1 MMAVKHTCNTITII
15 PGRNHFSSLSNT
27 CIACVTSVNFQ
38 WPKLKES
45 FQVSYD
51 IKILY
56 ITIPQYKIDS
66 IFYQVVYIEEMSFK
80 LAWFL
85 MGTEL
90 ANNSPFLI
98 CCQVEM
104 CLRLNCGQCWVLSL
118 YGHQY
123 LDQNVL
129 DLLVCSS
136 CKGLDL
142 VGLLHRR
149 CTCRLGCRI
158 YTHLKI

>member
-1 MMAVKHTCNTITII
+1 
-15 PGRNHFSSLSNT
+15 
-27 CIACVTSVNFQ
+27 
-38 WPKLKES
+38 
-45 FQVSYD
+45 
-51 IKILY
+51 
-56 ITIPQYKIDS
+56 
-66 IFYQVVYIEEMSFK
+66 
-80 LAWFL
+80 
-85 MGTEL
+85 
-90 ANNSPFLI
+90 
-98 CCQVEM
+98 M

-136 CKGLDL
+136 CKGQDL

-158 YTHLKI
+158 YTHLKKYKLYYFPSSKMRCFLINNSILPCEGFGCFSNLLKSSFGVILGERTSCDENVDKEEEVLEDLDDDELLWTSALH

>member
-1 MMAVKHTCNTITII
+1 
-15 PGRNHFSSLSNT
+15 
-27 CIACVTSVNFQ
+27 
-38 WPKLKES
+38 
-45 FQVSYD
+45 
-51 IKILY
+51 
-56 ITIPQYKIDS
+56 
-66 IFYQVVYIEEMSFK
+66 
-80 LAWFL
+80 
-85 MGTEL
+85 
-90 ANNSPFLI
+90 
-98 CCQVEM
+98 M
-104 CLRLNCGQCWVLSL
+104 CLRLDCGQCWVLSL

-158 YTHLKI
+158 YTHLKKYKLNCISYSKMNSFLMNNQLPCEGFGCVSNLLESSFGAFLGERTSCDENVDKEEEVLEDLDDDELLWTSALH